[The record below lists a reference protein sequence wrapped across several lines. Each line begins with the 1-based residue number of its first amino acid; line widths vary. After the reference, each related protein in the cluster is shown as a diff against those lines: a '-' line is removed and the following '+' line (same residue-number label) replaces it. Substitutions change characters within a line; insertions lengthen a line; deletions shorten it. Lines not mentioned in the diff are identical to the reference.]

1 MENAFMLSS
10 HFTGTCNDRRCSVG
24 DAVQEMQCRRCSAG
38 DAVREIRCG
47 RCSAGDTVQKMGKGM
62 LPGGNSSGKSFPRPI

>member
-1 MENAFMLSS
+1 MLYS

-38 DAVREIRCG
+38 D
-47 RCSAGDTVQKMGKGM
+47 TVQKMGKGM

>member
-38 DAVREIRCG
+38 DAVQEMQCG
-47 RCSAGDTVQKMGKGM
+47 RCSAGDTVREMQCRRYGAKDGKGDA
-62 LPGGNSSGKSFPRPI
+62 SGR